1 MKAMQQCGPY
11 KSLPAAKY
19 NEWKVLDLR
28 FLATGMAG
36 LDTTKIDVS
45 KLPRG

>member
-1 MKAMQQCGPY
+1 
-11 KSLPAAKY
+11 
-19 NEWKVLDLR
+19 VLDLR

-36 LDTTKIDVS
+36 LDTTRIDVS